1 MSGSAGGNRIPRS
14 AVEKTVK
21 EYIDKVLS
29 KVPGFKSAKVSGS
42 YNTSEK
48 QDFGDIDLIASF
60 EGEDKK
66 EFKKQ
71 LSKYLESLPDD
82 IIVPFKSEKY
92 AGKKTMNTGEIV
104 TILYPITGM
113 PGEFV
118 QIDNIIALSEEEGDF
133 KQNFLDYPAEIQ
145 GLILGL
151 VKVVTLEEDPNKVID
166 KMGIKNIPTL
176 EPNQEYEFN
185 LSSAGLTLRIVTLA
199 EDYKQLE
206 RTDVWKS
213 SNWGD
218 VKKLLTAYN
227 IDQSFKDLVSD
238 LKKLK
243 NPRSKNRIKGIFK
256 SMVSIKSGEVNTPKG
271 DNKQMA
277 LDTVAMLE
285 KKYSGLVQR
294 LISGLI
300 YEEITKESIALYPG
314 KFKPPHKGHF
324 SVAKQLLEKVDRVEI
339 LISDK
344 KIEGITAEQSK
355 LIWELYNKLLGGR
368 LDIKIIQGS
377 PVKYVLDTIETNQN
391 NHYVAVYGKGEEDRY
406 RNVGKDPRYM
416 NAEIFD
422 GGTVALEGENI
433 SATNLRKAIVDK
445 NIQVIKSMLPDGITA
460 KEYIQTLIGQ
470 KKLQEIVT
478 DTEVICDNCGWE
490 WSITG
495 GGDDL
500 YMCHKCGHDNNPN
513 LNESG
518 EGNAIPFKW
527 LASQNLE
534 TFINGLKEMY
544 PEHGKGIF
552 SYTFK
557 SDNDNEYIVN
567 AFVNMI
573 PTNDKYNMYVSFG
586 FDLQNGKIETTNF
599 QEHYR
604 IIATIME
611 IILDFVNTIDD
622 NINDVTIKEIQ
633 FFPKSDKNAGNSADS
648 KRGNFYKAY
657 IEKNTDKLHKKYN
670 FRATSDALYL
680 TRAND
685 LINENQNKTWD
696 LKEGIVSL
704 SKYMLDNGLNIKP
717 LPKVKFISND
727 EENASNMLGKTA
739 YYNPSEK
746 SITLYTFDRHPK
758 DILRSFSHEMIHHC
772 QNIENRLNNIN
783 TTNTNEDGDLPEL
796 EKEAYEKGNMML
808 RNWEDNIKANKYLN
822 EYKQYALNE
831 LFEKDLPN
839 IEKISSTE
847 YKVGNGE
854 DIEAIYYFKRASLDP
869 NDWEIHWK
877 FTDNNENESPEVWKQ
892 VTATS
897 YKILKQF
904 IDDKNPRYIEI
915 SGNTDKKTKIYKSKS
930 YLEKLENIFNNQ
942 YKIDNSNQYVVYL
955 KRIEEIAKSS
965 IQKRMNTLNESY
977 EQALDYWQNGDLNS
991 KSKIE
996 RWDTIK
1002 RKIEREVL
1010 QEIYNIKNV

>member
-29 KVPGFKSAKVSGS
+29 KVPGFKSAKISGS
-42 YNTSEK
+42 YNTSAK
-48 QDFGDIDLIASF
+48 QDFGDIDLITSF

-71 LSKYLESLPDD
+71 LAKYLESLPDD
-82 IIVPFKSEKY
+82 VIVPFKSEKY

-118 QIDNIIALSEEEGDF
+118 QIDNIIALSEEEGEF
-133 KQNFLDYPAEIQ
+133 KKTFLDYPAEIQ

-151 VKVVTLEEDPNKVID
+151 VKVVTLEEDPNKVIA

-185 LSSAGLTLRIVTLA
+185 LSSAGLTLRIVTLG
-199 EDYKQLE
+199 EDFKQLE

-213 SNWGD
+213 SNWSD
-218 VKKLLTAYN
+218 VKKLLATYN

-285 KKYSGLVQR
+285 KKYGGLVQR

-324 SVAKQLLEKVDRVEI
+324 EVAKQLLDKVNKVEI
-339 LISDK
+339 LISGK
-344 KIEGITAEQSK
+344 EVEGITAEQSK
-355 LIWELYNKLLGGR
+355 AIWELYNKLLGGR

-377 PVKYVLDTIETNQN
+377 PVKYVLDTIEANQN

-422 GGTVALEGENI
+422 GGSVALEGENI
-433 SATNLRKAIVDK
+433 SATNLRKAIIDK
-445 NIQVIKSMLPDGITA
+445 NIQAIKSMLPDGINA
-460 KEYIQTLIGQ
+460 KEYIQTLISQ
-470 KKLQEIVT
+470 KKIKNEASDPQAGTALPYGSGFAPVKEIVT

-490 WSITG
+490 WSIAD

-500 YMCHKCGHDNNPN
+500 YVCHKCGYDNTPKKI
-513 LNESG
+513 NETG
-518 EGNAIPFKW
+518 EGNATPFEWK
-527 LASQNLE
+527 AEGNL
-534 TFINGLKEMY
+534 TSFINKLKKRAPDSDRFKYSFFSDESNAKYDVTAYVEMFETEIY
-544 PEHGKGIF
+544 DI
-552 SYTFK
+552 
-557 SDNDNEYIVN
+557 D
-567 AFVNMI
+567 
-573 PTNDKYNMYVSFG
+573 VSFG
-586 FDLQNGKIETTNF
+586 FNVQGDETDAVTNF
-599 QEHYR
+599 QEQYSVL
-604 IIATIME
+604 ATVMQIV
-611 IILDFVNTIDD
+611 IDFVNK
-622 NINDVTIKEIQ
+622 INSMKNVVISQIKIT
-633 FFPKSDKNAGNSADS
+633 PKSDEDNYNRGDVNS
-648 KRGNFYKAY
+648 KRGKLYKAY
-657 IEKNTDKLHKKYN
+657 IEKNLNKLNKKYN
-670 FRATSDALYL
+670 VEITKSSYNLNLVDSP
-680 TRAND
+680 
-685 LINENQNKTWD
+685 INENQNKTWD

-746 SITLYTFDRHPK
+746 SITLYTFGRHPK

-796 EKEAYEKGNMML
+796 EREAYEKGNMML
-808 RNWEDNIKANKYLN
+808 RNWEDNIK
-822 EYKQYALNE
+822 
-831 LFEKDLPN
+831 
-839 IEKISSTE
+839 
-847 YKVGNGE
+847 
-854 DIEAIYYFKRASLDP
+854 
-869 NDWEIHWK
+869 
-877 FTDNNENESPEVWKQ
+877 
-892 VTATS
+892 
-897 YKILKQF
+897 
-904 IDDKNPRYIEI
+904 
-915 SGNTDKKTKIYKSKS
+915 
-930 YLEKLENIFNNQ
+930 
-942 YKIDNSNQYVVYL
+942 
-955 KRIEEIAKSS
+955 
-965 IQKRMNTLNESY
+965 
-977 EQALDYWQNGDLNS
+977 
-991 KSKIE
+991 
-996 RWDTIK
+996 
-1002 RKIEREVL
+1002 
-1010 QEIYNIKNV
+1010 NV

>member
-48 QDFGDIDLIASF
+48 QDFGDIDLITSF

-82 IIVPFKSEKY
+82 VIVPFKSEKY

-151 VKVVTLEEDPNKVID
+151 VKVVTLEEDPNKVIA

-185 LSSAGLTLRIVTLA
+185 LSSAGLTLRIVTLG

-218 VKKLLTAYN
+218 VKKLLATYN

-285 KKYSGLVQR
+285 KKYGGLVQR

-324 SVAKQLLEKVDRVEI
+324 EVAKQLLDKVDKVEI
-339 LISDK
+339 LISGK
-344 KIEGITAEQSK
+344 EVEGITAEQSK
-355 LIWELYNKLLGGR
+355 AIWELYNKLLGGR

-377 PVKYVLDTIETNQN
+377 PVKYVLDTIEANQN

-406 RNVGKDPRYM
+406 RSVGKDPRYM

-422 GGTVALEGENI
+422 GGSVASEGENI

-445 NIQVIKSMLPDGITA
+445 NIQSIKSMLPDGINA

-478 DTEVICDNCGWE
+478 DTEVICDNCGWS
-490 WSITG
+490 WKLADG
-495 GGDDL
+495 GEDK
-500 YMCHKCGHDNNPN
+500 YICHNILPNGKECRCDNTPKEI
-513 LNESG
+513 NETG
-518 EGNAIPFKW
+518 EGNATPFSFST
-527 LASQNLE
+527 SQDIE
-534 TFINGLKEMY
+534 IFINDLKVY
-544 PEHGKGIF
+544 PEHGEGTF

-557 SDNDNEYIVN
+557 SDNGEYVVN
-567 AFVNMI
+567 AFVKTVPI
-573 PTNDKYNMYVSFG
+573 IFRASETPFSGKYNMYVSFG
-586 FDLQNGKIETTNF
+586 FDLKGGKMETTNF

-604 IIATIME
+604 IMATIME
-611 IILDFVNTIDD
+611 IIIDFVNTIDD
-622 NINDVTIKEIQ
+622 NISDITLREIQ
-633 FFPKSDKNAGNSADS
+633 FFPKSDKNTGNSADS

-657 IEKNTDKLHKKYN
+657 MEKNTDKLHKKYN

-680 TRAND
+680 TKAD
-685 LINENQNKTWD
+685 DSINENQNKTWN

-746 SITLYTFDRHPK
+746 SITLYTFGRHPK

-796 EKEAYEKGNMML
+796 EREAYELGNMNL
-808 RNWEDNIKANKYLN
+808 RKWEDS
-822 EYKQYALNE
+822 Q
-831 LFEKDLPN
+831 
-839 IEKISSTE
+839 
-847 YKVGNGE
+847 
-854 DIEAIYYFKRASLDP
+854 
-869 NDWEIHWK
+869 
-877 FTDNNENESPEVWKQ
+877 
-892 VTATS
+892 
-897 YKILKQF
+897 
-904 IDDKNPRYIEI
+904 
-915 SGNTDKKTKIYKSKS
+915 
-930 YLEKLENIFNNQ
+930 
-942 YKIDNSNQYVVYL
+942 
-955 KRIEEIAKSS
+955 
-965 IQKRMNTLNESY
+965 
-977 EQALDYWQNGDLNS
+977 
-991 KSKIE
+991 
-996 RWDTIK
+996 
-1002 RKIEREVL
+1002 
-1010 QEIYNIKNV
+1010 KNV